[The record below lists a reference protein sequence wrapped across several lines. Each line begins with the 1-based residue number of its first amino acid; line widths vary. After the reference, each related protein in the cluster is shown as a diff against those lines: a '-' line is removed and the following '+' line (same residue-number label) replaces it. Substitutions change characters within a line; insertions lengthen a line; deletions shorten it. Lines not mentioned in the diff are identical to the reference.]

1 MGRTDAL
8 WPPPGPR
15 SVVVPLAATGDAP
28 PCASLVEQVCVLLSR
43 GEITVVSCDLAA
55 VTHADLRV
63 IDRLSRLQLVVQRLG
78 GCVRLRGVDESVRE
92 LIALAG
98 LERVL
103 ADCGGQVELREQ
115 IGVQE
120 VMDV

>member
-15 SVVVPLAATGDAP
+15 SVVVPLSATGEAP
-28 PCASLVEQVCVLLSR
+28 PCASLVDHALVLLSR

-55 VTHADLRV
+55 VTRADLRV
-63 IDRLSRLQLVVQRLG
+63 IDALSRLQLVVQRLG
-78 GCVRLRGVDESVRE
+78 GRVRLRAAAQSVRE

-98 LERVL
+98 LESVL
-103 ADCGGQVELREQ
+103 ADSCGQAELHEQV
-115 IGVQE
+115 GVQE